1 MIGDKNIEENYM
13 SFYRASEKV
22 KNNLRELRDQTIEGF
37 DGMPLEQIL
46 NNAEIE
52 FSQRRRVIGLL
63 DINYPD
69 VPRQFTNRIIRGE
82 S

>member
-1 MIGDKNIEENYM
+1 
-13 SFYRASEKV
+13 
-22 KNNLRELRDQTIEGF
+22 
-37 DGMPLEQIL
+37 MPLEQIL
-46 NNAEIE
+46 NNTEIE
-52 FSQRRRVIGLL
+52 FSQRLRVIGLL